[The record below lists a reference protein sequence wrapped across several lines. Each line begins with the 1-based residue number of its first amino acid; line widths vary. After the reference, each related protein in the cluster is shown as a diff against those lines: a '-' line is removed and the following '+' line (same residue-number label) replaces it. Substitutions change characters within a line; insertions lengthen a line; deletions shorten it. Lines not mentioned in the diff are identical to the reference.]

1 MAMPYPISENSS
13 NKKYKKHK
21 YGLDYAIVILT
32 AACLIFL
39 MYFTEIK
46 LSEVIASDRE
56 ALLMEHDPN
65 DPIHMELAE
74 EIMRY
79 RPESYKMIEVY
90 SEDYKPMFRVQ
101 FRDDAKIPDGSIT
114 DHQGLINLFMNNQDG
129 HTEVT
134 IDNEVEDIYFRWT
147 YTTTGE
153 KCLFIIYMSRPIVE
167 NLWIIRV
174 ICIFIMIL
182 VVFLLVR
189 IRLHEYDQEISNLR
203 RSSIDVQ
210 NAIFH

>member
-1 MAMPYPISENSS
+1 MAMPCPTPGNSS

-39 MYFTEIK
+39 MYFTEVK
-46 LSEVIASDRE
+46 LNEVIASDRE

-65 DPIHMELAE
+65 NPIHMELAE

-101 FRDDAKIPDGSIT
+101 FRDDVKIPDGSIT
-114 DHQGLINLFMNNQDG
+114 DYQGLMNLFTDNQDG

-182 VVFLLVR
+182 VVFLLIR

-210 NAIFH
+210 NAIFR